1 MTKWLSPF
9 PKESPKRLPR
19 RASKRVIPSLLGE
32 EGLVGSWL
40 FYRGAGS
47 VAKDYSNQGNDGQIR
62 GGCRW
67 VDGPWGWC
75 LDFNGTDGWVEI
87 GDVGILEG
95 KTEYTILLWAY
106 FDEIVA
112 GSTKYELVR
121 KWYTGG
127 RSYSTEIY
135 DGTLRMVTKDSEGN
149 LAILDTITPNAGQ
162 WYHFGF
168 VFKANSYSRHYI
180 NGSLEAEET
189 TDTAAVDD
197 VNNSTEWLG
206 IGARANEGSPDN
218 FMDGKIAYPTV
229 LDRAMTGSEV
239 ERHYERTKAIFGI

>member
-1 MTKWLSPF
+1 MTEWLSPL
-9 PKESPKRLPR
+9 PKELPKRLPR
-19 RASKRVIPSLLGE
+19 RIPKRVIPSLLGE

-40 FYRGAGS
+40 FHRGAGS
-47 VAKDYSNQGNDGQIR
+47 VAKDYSSQRNDGQIR

-67 VDGPWGWC
+67 ADGPWGWC

-106 FDEIVA
+106 FDSIA
-112 GSTKYELVR
+112 GSPALIR
-121 KWYTGG
+121 KWYSGG
-127 RSYSTEIY
+127 RSYLTQIY
-135 DGTLRMVTKDSEGN
+135 SGALRMATRDSGGD
-149 LAILDTITPNAGQ
+149 LAILDTITPNVGQ

-168 VFKANSYSRHYI
+168 VFKANSYSRNYVY
-180 NGSLEAEET
+180 GSLEAEET

-206 IGARANEGSPDN
+206 IGARANEGSPDS
-218 FMDGKIAYPTV
+218 FMDGKIAYPVV
-229 LDRAMTGSEV
+229 LDRAMSGSEV
-239 ERHYERTKAIFGI
+239 ERHYERTKGIFGV